1 MANQDLSLLT
11 SVIESAN
18 EQIPTFVR
26 QCLINCSAQTQQIEH
41 PLDQDVINN
50 LKNIEGSLRD
60 SDDDYQIFM
69 FVDQIKELWKIVIGK
84 SIKCLRFFD
93 KREPFIENASKHP
106 VAYGINELGSYFEE
120 YTQFESMLYGGGKYY
135 RDHVVHVF
143 RVWLLGL
150 NCLLENQSDYLERI
164 TIQKN
169 VEVNNLEKLSIWSM
183 IALTHDLGYPLEKA
197 QGIIEKTKS
206 MMKTFVSNPT
216 ISMDLSFNG
225 IQTNMNDY
233 VVRFIRSKMR
243 ECKPL
248 CVQNRENQEE
258 NQEEKHYVARLQPKY
273 YYKFEKSLEGYK
285 HGILSATIIY
295 KLFIYFL
302 ESDFSINED
311 YEFNEEEARQFY
323 IRREILRTISSH
335 TCHDVYHLD
344 MMNFSFLLIMMD
356 DAQEWGRKRISELYV
371 KKSSNYDFESVTAYF
386 GEAGEYGTYRDEGE
400 DKNVN
405 KFEMKEN
412 FTFPSNEEENVKE
425 VLKSLWQQRK
435 GYEEIF
441 RDGQDTAKR
450 NFVFSKQ
457 SSIELKKNK
466 PIKFI
471 VSFLIN
477 NDRAPVFQVKVNS
490 ASQAAVHEKYAL
502 DYMKKVFV
510 NQQVTLVNDEA
521 GTNSST
527 YEVSRK

>member
-1 MANQDLSLLT
+1 
-11 SVIESAN
+11 
-18 EQIPTFVR
+18 
-26 QCLINCSAQTQQIEH
+26 
-41 PLDQDVINN
+41 
-50 LKNIEGSLRD
+50 
-60 SDDDYQIFM
+60 
-69 FVDQIKELWKIVIGK
+69 
-84 SIKCLRFFD
+84 
-93 KREPFIENASKHP
+93 
-106 VAYGINELGSYFEE
+106 
-120 YTQFESMLYGGGKYY
+120 
-135 RDHVVHVF
+135 
-143 RVWLLGL
+143 
-150 NCLLENQSDYLERI
+150 
-164 TIQKN
+164 
-169 VEVNNLEKLSIWSM
+169 M

-233 VVRFIRSKMR
+233 VVRFISSKMR

-248 CVQNRENQEE
+248 CVQNRE

-295 KLFIYFL
+295 KLLIYFL

-477 NDRAPVFQVKVNS
+477 NDKAPVFQVKVNS